1 MRIIEYQKS
10 YLTKELEKIGNKPTI
25 ILLLL
30 LVFLLI
36 FVFTGVF
43 SLVPLPE
50 FLKFLEPVKKFF
62 PSIAIFF
69 LIVFL
74 LFSILGG
81 FEYLDSLI
89 DKLDSLIKGEEGENR
104 VINFLKRHLSDK
116 YVYIKN
122 YELSNIETG
131 DIDGIL
137 IGPKGIILLEIKNY
151 HGLFRVS
158 GQELYRKERGKMRYK
173 LYYKNPIRQIL
184 EREFFLNELLKDNNI
199 NIKTIPIVV
208 FVNGKIENV
217 QGLDNCFVIEYYK
230 LVDFI
235 NKLTDI
241 ENWNKDLEKKILDVL
256 KIKNNN

>member
-10 YLTKELEKIGNKPTI
+10 YLAKELEKIGNKPTI

-62 PSIAIFF
+62 SSIAIFF

-104 VINFLKRHLSDK
+104 VIKFLKRHLSDK
-116 YVYIKN
+116 YVYIKNYELSNYIKN

-158 GQELYRKERGKMRYK
+158 GQELYRKEKGKMRYK

-184 EREFFLNELLKDNNI
+184 EREFF
-199 NIKTIPIVV
+199 
-208 FVNGKIENV
+208 
-217 QGLDNCFVIEYYK
+217 
-230 LVDFI
+230 
-235 NKLTDI
+235 
-241 ENWNKDLEKKILDVL
+241 
-256 KIKNNN
+256 